1 MKNPE
6 RDVDFK
12 KLSPAATAVSAT
24 GLGLVVKG
32 AMKIDTLKGVA
43 EVFIGRLLDGVD
55 GGVARALKQES
66 DAGAIVDVSFDKV
79 GMGAVSIAA
88 WLKEAMP
95 KPVIAGIAAK
105 HLTSAALTLIYNHN
119 HPTESFRPTKWGKAS
134 IAADTLVYAGFLMEN
149 ALASEQPEKINEQKA
164 ARTIGNVAVAASVI
178 TGGVSLY
185 QYYKRAFDK

>member
-6 RDVDFK
+6 RDVDFS

-32 AMKIDTLKGVA
+32 AMEIDTLRGVI
-43 EVFIGRLLDGVD
+43 EVFGGRLFDGVD

-66 DAGAIVDVSFDKV
+66 DAGAIVDVSFDKI

-95 KPVIAGIAAK
+95 KPVIAGIAIK
-105 HLTSAALTLIYNHN
+105 HLASAALTFAHDHN

-134 IAADTLVYAGFLMEN
+134 IAADTLTYAGFLTEN
-149 ALASEQPEKINEQKA
+149 ALRNEKPEQIKQQKA
-164 ARTIGNVAVAASVI
+164 ARTLGNVAVAASFV
-178 TGGVSLY
+178 TGAVSLY

>member
-6 RDVDFK
+6 RDVNFK

-32 AMKIDTLKGVA
+32 ATEINTLKGVV

-66 DAGAIVDVSFDKV
+66 DAGAIVDVSFDKL

-105 HLTSAALTLIYNHN
+105 HLTSAALTLIYDHN

-134 IAADTLVYAGFLMEN
+134 IAADTLTYAAYLTEN
-149 ALASEQPEKINEQKA
+149 ALLNENPERVTEQNFAHQVGKA
-164 ARTIGNVAVAASVI
+164 AVAASVI
-178 TGGVSLY
+178 TGGISLY